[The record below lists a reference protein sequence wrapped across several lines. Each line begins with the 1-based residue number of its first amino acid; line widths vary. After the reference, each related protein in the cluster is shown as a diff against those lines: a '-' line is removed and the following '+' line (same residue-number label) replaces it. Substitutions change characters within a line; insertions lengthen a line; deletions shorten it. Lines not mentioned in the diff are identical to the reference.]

1 MRTFGDG
8 TVCNGV
14 DKELGVG
21 SRLRAN
27 LEQRVAQLAFPL
39 IQSAGIVHQLHTSSQ
54 KKGGGDKDGKG
65 EKGGNAKEGECGVI
79 GMGGLKTKWW
89 GFNETAAV
97 PGRCLS
103 ASCT

>member
-54 KKGGGDKDGKG
+54 KRGGTKMGRGKR
-65 EKGGNAKEGECGVI
+65 A
-79 GMGGLKTKWW
+79 GMRRKVSV
-89 GFNETAAV
+89 E
-97 PGRCLS
+97 
-103 ASCT
+103 